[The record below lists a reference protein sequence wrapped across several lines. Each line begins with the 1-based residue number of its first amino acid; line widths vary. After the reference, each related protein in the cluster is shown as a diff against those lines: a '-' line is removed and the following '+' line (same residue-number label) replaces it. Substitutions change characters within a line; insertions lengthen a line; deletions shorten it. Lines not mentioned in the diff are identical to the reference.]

1 MSAMNRL
8 IGGLLGLAGGVAG
21 LAAMNYA
28 MKLAAKV
35 GLAAREPENEEP
47 PESPPAQPKRSM
59 SLVGTHHFPGEKPP
73 AAVGRI
79 AYEKLRGER
88 PGPLTREMLGNS
100 VHLGYGLI
108 MAGLYGLVR
117 AGRRDADLIGGLA
130 FALGLFIVGDEL
142 VVPLLGLSDAPTE
155 TPMRE
160 HGKFLVGHLAYGLAT
175 AAATQGLSAGLGKLK
190 N

>member
-1 MSAMNRL
+1 MSAMNRW
-8 IGGLLGLAGGVAG
+8 IGGLLGLAGGIAG
-21 LAAMNYA
+21 LAAMKYA
-28 MKLAAKV
+28 MKAAGKL
-35 GLAAREPENEEP
+35 GLAARGEDERES
-47 PESPPAQPKRSM
+47 PESPAAQPKRSM
-59 SLVGTHHFPGEKPP
+59 SLVGTHHFPGEKAP

-117 AGRRDADLIGGLA
+117 AGHRGPDLIGGLA
-130 FALGLFIVGDEL
+130 FALGLFVLGDEL
-142 VVPLLGLSDAPTE
+142 AVPLLGLSDSPTE
-155 TPMRE
+155 TPVRE

-175 AAATQGLSAGLGKLK
+175 AAATQGLCAGLEKLK

>member
-1 MSAMNRL
+1 MSAMNRW

-21 LAAMNYA
+21 LAAMKYA
-28 MKLAAKV
+28 MKAFGRIV
-35 GLAAREPENEEP
+35 HQDEERES

-59 SLVGTHHFPGEKPP
+59 SLVGTHHFPGEKAP

-117 AGRRDADLIGGLA
+117 AGRHDPDLLGGLA
-130 FALGLFIVGDEL
+130 FALGLFILGDEL
-142 VVPLLGLSDAPTE
+142 AVPLLGLGDSPTE
-155 TPMRE
+155 TPVRE

-175 AAATQGLSAGLGKLK
+175 AAATQGLCAGLDKIR